1 MAAAK
6 VEFSAL
12 GFAGARLN
20 RIAAEANASKERLY
34 SYFQSKQNLFEAV
47 VEQWIQDA
55 PYDAIFKPDDVPAYA
70 VALFDYMVADPVG
83 ARLQRWIELEAA
95 EGMFGD
101 HVLRRIFQSKLDR
114 IAEAQR
120 SGIID
125 ASWRP
130 MDLLV
135 LLNDMTY
142 ALAAGGFGID
152 RIVDQP
158 LSPETAAV
166 RRAAVAEAARR
177 LVQQPAGE

>member
-6 VEFSAL
+6 AEFSAL

-34 SYFQSKQNLFEAV
+34 SYFPSKQKLFEAV

-55 PYDAIFKPDDVPAYA
+55 PYDAIFKPDDVAGYT
-70 VALFDYMVADPVG
+70 VALFDYMVADPAG
-83 ARLQRWIELEAA
+83 ARLIELEAA
-95 EGMFGD
+95 DGMFGD

-120 SGIID
+120 SGVID

-158 LSPETAAV
+158 LSPESAAA

-177 LVQQPAGE
+177 LVQQPAR